1 MKNEEL
7 LNEKVIH
14 KTYRKGFIKAV
25 DGYYIEVEFESGKI
39 SQFVVPTCFDRFI
52 KLADEEKNEQVQRM
66 LAYWKEINEI
76 DKKEQLQKQTQETQN
91 AIVMRDKE
99 REIKKI
105 EAARKEAERSR
116 IFVQMRGQ
124 VKEENQ

>member
-14 KTYRKGFIKAV
+14 KTYGKGFIKAV